1 PPRPG
6 DGARAIH
13 LAGGYLGYAVSGPL
27 AAALTPW
34 VAAPLL
40 ALLAAFGLLVISGTP
55 LHRLPERFAELRELF
70 GGRPRAEAAR
80 EGDGLEIDGDYEA
93 GTGAVRRARG
103 QIARQIRLRPAI
115 EAGDH
120 TKPYDTPLLD

>member
-1 PPRPG
+1 
-6 DGARAIH
+6 
-13 LAGGYLGYAVSGPL
+13 AVSGPL

-55 LHRLPERFAELRELF
+55 LHRLPERFADVREMF
-70 GGRPRAEAAR
+70 GGRPRAAEAGD
-80 EGDGLEIDGDYEA
+80 GDGLEIDEDYEA
-93 GTGAVRRARG
+93 GSGAVRRARG

-120 TKPYDTPLLD
+120 TKPYEPPLLEQAQ